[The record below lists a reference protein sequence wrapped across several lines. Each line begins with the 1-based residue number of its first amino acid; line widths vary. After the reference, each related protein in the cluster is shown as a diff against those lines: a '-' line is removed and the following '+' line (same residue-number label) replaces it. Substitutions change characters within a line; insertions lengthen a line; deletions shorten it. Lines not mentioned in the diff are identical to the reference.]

1 MLMKLSGKEWIR
13 VILTLLC
20 VGGILYCDRSNI
32 LSKDGFQ
39 TEAIFESRATDYEE
53 ILVMG
58 GQELLAN
65 INIGKLP

>member
-32 LSKDGFQ
+32 LAKDGFQ
-39 TEAIFESRATDYEE
+39 TETIFESMAMDYEE

-65 INIGKLP
+65 VNIGKLP